1 MASIAR
7 PRVFVG
13 VCGFAESQNR
23 IFRDF
28 DVLEV
33 QQTFYQPPAPATAAR
48 WKAKAPPF
56 FVFTLKAWQLI
67 THEAG
72 SPTYRRLRE
81 KLAPGSLARA
91 GAFRWNDVTRM
102 AWERTLEIA
111 RMLDA
116 RAVVFQTAR
125 SFKPVEENLR
135 RIRTFFETI
144 DRGGLRMIFEPR
156 GEAWTDEIVVSL
168 VRELDLVHGVDPFLR
183 APVEGG
189 PRPAIRYYRLHGL
202 PAYAYRYAY
211 TEEDLAFL
219 DARLGE
225 AQETFVLF
233 NNDSM
238 AVDARRFLFRI
249 RAAPAEGSIER
260 RRKAK

>member
-1 MASIAR
+1 MAHFSGR
-7 PRVFVG
+7 RVFVG

-28 DVLEV
+28 DALEV

-48 WKAKAPPF
+48 WKAKASPS

-67 THEAG
+67 THEAA
-72 SPTYRRLRE
+72 SPTYRRLRQ

-111 RMLDA
+111 RILDA

-125 SFKPVEENLR
+125 RFKPTEENLR
-135 RIRTFFETI
+135 RIRAFFETI

-156 GEAWTDEIVVSL
+156 GEAWTDGIVGSL
-168 VRELDLVHGVDPFLR
+168 VRDLDLVHGVDPFLR
-183 APVEGG
+183 EPVGG
-189 PRPAIRYYRLHGL
+189 RPSAAIRYYRLHGL
-202 PAYAYRYAY
+202 PAYAYHYAY

-219 DARLGE
+219 KERLGE
-225 AQETFVLF
+225 AEETFVLF

-238 AVDARRFLFRI
+238 AMDARRFLLRI
-249 RAAPAEGSIER
+249 QAAPAEGSIER

>member
-1 MASIAR
+1 MVDISR
-7 PRVFVG
+7 PSVLVG

-48 WKAKAPPF
+48 WRAKAPPS

-67 THEAG
+67 THEAS
-72 SPTYRRLRE
+72 SPTYRRLKE
-81 KLAPGSLARA
+81 KPAAGPLSLA

-111 RMLDA
+111 RILDA

-125 SFKPVEENLR
+125 SFKPTEENLR

-144 DRGGLRMIFEPR
+144 DRGGFRMVFEPR
-156 GEAWTDEIVVSL
+156 GDAWTDEIVGSL
-168 VRELDLVHGVDPFLR
+168 VTDLGLVHGVDPFLR
-183 APVEGG
+183 EPVGG
-189 PRPAIRYYRLHGL
+189 RRKPAVRYYRLHGL
-202 PAYAYRYAY
+202 PAYTYHYAY
-211 TEEDLAFL
+211 SEEDLAFL
-219 DARLGE
+219 EERLGE
-225 AQETFVLF
+225 ARETFVLF

-238 AVDARRFLFRI
+238 AQDARRFLVRI
-249 RAAPAEGSIER
+249 RGSPVQGSPG
-260 RRKAK
+260 RRKGTK